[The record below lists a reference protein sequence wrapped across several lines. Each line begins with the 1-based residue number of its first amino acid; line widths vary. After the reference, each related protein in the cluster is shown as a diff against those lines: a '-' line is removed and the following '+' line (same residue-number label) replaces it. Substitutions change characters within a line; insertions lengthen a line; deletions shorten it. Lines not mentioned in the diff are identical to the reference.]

1 MNPIFEF
8 LLILSFSFWNSRFQI
23 VRYPIRFSSDS
34 VVFLFD
40 YGMVFEQDFSIFEN
54 HSFEMRTLQS
64 KIIQENI
71 IRPISNRI
79 YELIPQISH
88 SHHSLR
94 IHWHSPQNAYA
105 SICNM
110 HIHNR
115 CHCRPLDPCT
125 FMFLSLY
132 NDKIS
137 TIFFSKNNICLVFS
151 RLFRDLI
158 LITASLVMGT
168 ASIVYTWPFTG
179 LTFFGWFFQCFSF
192 YCSSSIAG
200 YR

>member
-40 YGMVFEQDFSIFEN
+40 YGIVFEQDFSIFEN

-88 SHHSLR
+88 SHHSFR

-137 TIFFSKNNICLVFS
+137 TIFFSKLKIIF
-151 RLFRDLI
+151 
-158 LITASLVMGT
+158 A
-168 ASIVYTWPFTG
+168 
-179 LTFFGWFFQCFSF
+179 
-192 YCSSSIAG
+192 
-200 YR
+200 